1 MVQVIEIGFLV
12 LGFAGSLVVTH
23 SLAED
28 DSPDKPLRAFLP
40 WAVVCLVLFCASLWL
55 MFQPM
60 EMRATMM
67 SG

>member
-1 MVQVIEIGFLV
+1 
-12 LGFAGSLVVTH
+12 VTY

-28 DSPDKPLRAFLP
+28 DSPDNPLRAFLP
-40 WAVVCLVLFCASLWL
+40 WAAVCLVLWCASLWL

-60 EMRATMM
+60 EMRAMMM